1 MTTTLVTFWE
11 LEENQFLA
19 RLRQGIEE
27 SKLIYTASQL
37 EDMLQLEN
45 PEEIYWAIQKA
56 ITVFKTLNLNS
67 KKHFKQV
74 YCAQNNTI
82 SIDWKL
88 SRLGYLLVLINCD
101 SEHPLV
107 AKAQIELIRNKMEW

>member
-27 SKLIYTASQL
+27 SQLIYTASQL
-37 EDMLQLEN
+37 KEVLQLESQ
-45 PEEIYWAIQKA
+45 EEIHRAIQKA
-56 ITVFKTLNLNS
+56 INIFNTLNFNS

-107 AKAQIELIRNKMEW
+107 AKAQMELIRFKMEQ